1 MQPSA
6 LLGPPCLSLCHL
18 GSANVLFPT
27 ATLLA
32 SLPFFPVCWTFELLY
47 DPIVFRNSPSVLY
60 SRALG
65 ASSLYKNM
73 IIHSLYRLPPDSDQQ
88 LWCSFHS
95 CFLQVRL
102 ELQGYLLQNQF
113 RNKLTSV
120 AIQLAS
126 IALDLSS
133 INTFYFWM
141 EPNMI
146 VYVQLA

>member
-1 MQPSA
+1 MYLRSLNVTRKKKKCSFSKAPTASLSLPLSMQPSA

-32 SLPFFPVCWTFELLY
+32 SLPFLPVCWTFELLY
-47 DPIVFRNSPSVLY
+47 DPIAFRNSPSVLY

-65 ASSLYKNM
+65 ASSLYRNM
-73 IIHSLYRLPPDSDQQ
+73 IIRSLYRLPPDSDQQ

-102 ELQGYLLQNQF
+102 ELQGYLLQ
-113 RNKLTSV
+113 KP
-120 AIQLAS
+120 I
-126 IALDLSS
+126 
-133 INTFYFWM
+133 
-141 EPNMI
+141 
-146 VYVQLA
+146 

>member
-1 MQPSA
+1 MYLWSLNVTRKKKKCSFSEAPTASLSLPLSMQPSA
-6 LLGPPCLSLCHL
+6 LLGPPYLSVCHM

-73 IIHSLYRLPPDSDQQ
+73 IIRSLYRLPPDSDQQ

-102 ELQGYLLQNQF
+102 ELQGYLLQ
-113 RNKLTSV
+113 KP
-120 AIQLAS
+120 I
-126 IALDLSS
+126 
-133 INTFYFWM
+133 
-141 EPNMI
+141 
-146 VYVQLA
+146 